1 MQFRFEWTSSG
12 TTRDYLTDAVQV
24 TPELDGDEYT
34 YADWSTGFE
43 IRRVRLLVEI
53 TALMEET
60 SGNAR
65 NATEIYL
72 DLLEGTSITFHP
84 EPSRTGLSIPV
95 APDLTHQ
102 PTLMATRLGT
112 LQQTRTLKLK
122 SEQWYKPG
130 ASELGAFSDF
140 IPYDR

>member
-34 YADWSTGFE
+34 YADWSTDFE
-43 IRRVRLLVEI
+43 LRRVRLLIEI
-53 TALMEET
+53 TSLLEET
-60 SGNAR
+60 TGSPR
-65 NATEIYL
+65 NATEIWV
-72 DLLEGTSITFHP
+72 DLIRGTEITFHP
-84 EPSRTGLSIPV
+84 EPARITNTIPV
-95 APDLTHQ
+95 VPDLTHQ
-102 PTLMATRLGT
+102 HTLMATRLGR

-122 SEQWYKPG
+122 SEEWYKP
-130 ASELGAFSDF
+130 SKAFENFGDF

>member
-34 YADWSTGFE
+34 YADWSTDFE
-43 IRRVRLLVEI
+43 LRRVRLLIEI
-53 TALMEET
+53 TALFEET
-60 SGNAR
+60 TGSRR
-65 NATEIYL
+65 NATEIWV
-72 DLLEGTSITFHP
+72 DLIRGTGISFHP
-84 EPSRTGLSIPV
+84 EPARIANTIPV
-95 APDLTHQ
+95 VPDLTHQ
-102 PTLMATRLGT
+102 HTLMATRLGR

-122 SEQWYKPG
+122 SEEWYKP
-130 ASELGAFSDF
+130 SKAFENFGDF